1 MIDPSGSPHS
11 AWVECQQAWA
21 RFGLEV
27 ARHLEKKIV
36 EVLRGAGVPH
46 GGVKRGPEKTQ
57 DRTSDKISEYAKE
70 VKANPEYPRWKR
82 LLEKVP
88 GALRDLEDNIFL
100 GGNIMCLGALRD
112 FSRVSVTAPNAKSV
126 VNAIV
131 ALRASL
137 HAVGLKNGYADSF
150 EPPPSSYRDVK
161 LLVWFEAPEGIKVSD
176 DSEHH
181 TFPAGQ
187 KMLCEIQVLHTAWL
201 ENKRATSTAYK
212 IRRAADWETLCGDFR
227 KYLDGIL
234 TGRAESSRTDLL

>member
-1 MIDPSGSPHS
+1 MGKWGKTLKKNGTCPPQWEAMPAIDTYGDTQ
-11 AWVECQQAWA
+11 EAWA
-21 RFGLEV
+21 RFGHEL

-46 GGVKRGPEKTQ
+46 GGVKRGPEKTLE
-57 DRTSDKISEYAKE
+57 RTSDKISEYAKE
-70 VKANPEYPRWKR
+70 VKANPEHPRWKR
-82 LLEKVP
+82 LLEQKLP
-88 GALRDLEDNIFL
+88 PEFDLEDK
-100 GGNIMCLGALRD
+100 CLGALRD

-161 LLVWFEAPEGIKVSD
+161 LLVWFEAPEAIKVKGSYD
-176 DSEHH
+176 HLGVMH

-212 IRRAADWETLCGDFR
+212 IRRAADWETMCGDFR
-227 KYLDGIL
+227 KYL
-234 TGRAESSRTDLL
+234 

>member
-1 MIDPSGSPHS
+1 MKKGGPPPQWEAMPVIDP
-11 AWVECQQAWA
+11 AQDTQKAWA
-21 RFGLEV
+21 PFGHEV

-46 GGVKRGPEKTQ
+46 GGVKRGPEKTRA
-57 DRTSDKISEYAKE
+57 RTSDKISEYAKE
-70 VKANPEYPRWKR
+70 VKANPEHPRWKR
-82 LLEKVP
+82 LLEKAP
-88 GALRDLEDNIFL
+88 PTWNTGGREEEDR
-100 GGNIMCLGALRD
+100 CLGALRD

-161 LLVWFEAPEGIKVSD
+161 LLVWFEAPEAIKLSRYFPETHD
-176 DSEHH
+176 FEHH

-212 IRRAADWETLCGDFR
+212 IRRAADWETMCRDFG
-227 KYLDGIL
+227 KYLDDGQF
-234 TGRAESSRTDLL
+234 